1 MGNKDLHNFSQ
12 ELIENSSF
20 ISWVKSDFLV
30 DNDEWSAFID
40 ENIDNMDNINQAIGF
55 VRQMEFVDKP
65 ILNHQKLWDKINA
78 DTLINQPS
86 NGKVVFINWK
96 YIVSGLAAACLVAVI
111 YFRMSVVQP
120 SLQTYKT
127 AIAQKKTEAFPDG
140 SAITMSANTEV
151 TFNAK
156 NWDKER
162 KVSLKGLAF
171 FEVRKGTTFVVETD
185 KGDVTVLGT
194 SFSVDNRN
202 DNFEVICKTGKVSV
216 KTKDG
221 QEKILHAGDIAKL
234 NHSILSMVTMPKGA
248 VDIVPWLDGGYTFYD
263 EEFENVVTELENQFD
278 VKVVMDTTFAKMK
291 YTGYFK
297 NNHLN
302 DALFNITWP
311 LKLKY
316 KIEGKQV
323 ELTKE

>member
-20 ISWVKSDFLV
+20 IAWVKSDFS
-30 DNDEWSAFID
+30 DNNDEWSAYID
-40 ENIDNMDNINQAIGF
+40 DHIDKMDQINQAIKV
-55 VRQMEFVDKP
+55 VRLLEFVEKP
-65 ILNHQKLWDKINA
+65 VLDHKKLWDSINA
-78 DTLINQPS
+78 DTQIQEDNAKI
-86 NGKVVFINWK
+86 GHINWK
-96 YIVSGLAAACLVAVI
+96 YIISGLAAACLIAVI
-111 YFRMSVVQP
+111 YFRWMGENET
-120 SLQTYKT
+120 LQTFKT
-127 AIAQKKTEAFPDG
+127 SIAQKKTEAFPDG
-140 SAITMSANTEV
+140 SAITLSANTEA
-151 TFNAK
+151 TYDAK
-156 NWDKER
+156 NWVKER
-162 KVSLKGLAF
+162 KVSMKGLAF
-171 FEVRKGTTFVVETD
+171 FEVRKGSTFVVETD
-185 KGDVTVLGT
+185 KGNVTVMGT

-221 QEKILHAGDIAKL
+221 QEKSLHAGDIAKL
-234 NHSILSMVTMPKGA
+234 HQNLLTMVSMPKGA
-248 VDIVPWLDGGYTFYD
+248 VGLVPWLDGGYTFYD
-263 EEFENVVTELENQFD
+263 EEFENVVTELENQFG
-278 VKVVMDTTFAKMK
+278 VKVVMDTSFAKMK

-323 ELTKE
+323 FLTKE